1 MLFIV
6 AIVVGVVAGLAVG
19 GRLANLGRLQFH
31 WPWLVPIALVAREVV
46 LVTPLN
52 RLEGAQYIYLVALL
66 ALIGW
71 TVWNL
76 DRVPVVWIVTIGA
89 VLNVIVIGVNSG
101 RMPVAP
107 ELAGPLIGRGVI
119 GQYVLMSSSTQLN
132 ALGDWIPMFG
142 APAAVSIGDLLV
154 ALGLALALFIATAT
168 PARIVS

>member
-1 MLFIV
+1 LLFIV

-19 GRLANLGRLQFH
+19 GRLTNLARLQFH
-31 WPWLVPIALVAREVV
+31 WPLVVPIALIAREVV

-52 RLEGAQYIYLVALL
+52 RIEGAQYIYLVALL

-76 DRVPVVWIVTIGA
+76 DRAPVIWIVTIGA
-89 VLNVIVIGVNSG
+89 ALNVFVIGVNGG

-107 ELAGPLIGRGVI
+107 QLAGPLAGRGVI
-119 GQYVLMSSSTQLN
+119 GQYILMSSSTQLN

-142 APAAVSIGDLLV
+142 APAAVSVGDLCV
-154 ALGLALALFIATAT
+154 AFGLALSLFIATAT